1 MDGLRVRVKRARAR
15 AYVQIFSVTETF
27 GEEYPFQYGEL
38 MHVIAACA

>member
-27 GEEYPFQYGEL
+27 HEYPFDYGEL